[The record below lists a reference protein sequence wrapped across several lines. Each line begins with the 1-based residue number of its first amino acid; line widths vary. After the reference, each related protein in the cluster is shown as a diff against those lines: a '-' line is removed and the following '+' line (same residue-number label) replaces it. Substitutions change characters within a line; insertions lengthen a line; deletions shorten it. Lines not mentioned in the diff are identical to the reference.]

1 MTSSRPTKV
10 SRAAHEQPQRRGH
23 ETFSPTSHKSFY
35 GTEAETSK
43 HFPTQNREQERAR
56 QDPPPQ
62 QQHQMRTASRP
73 DSFVP
78 KAPPLPPSPP
88 PVAGPSRLPAVV
100 KQRTGVNRK
109 SIQKTREPVTIVLS
123 SSDEGEETPER
134 EEQPM
139 PNAQRPSIAANQGD
153 RQSATTAPRYQ
164 NSLTA
169 NNLQYYGSPRDADS
183 SKRKRPSHSSSVTP
197 QVNGPDEIEDFE
209 DGHDDTV
216 IHLPRPPPKSN
227 VTKRARMQDKNG
239 NSSVSPWHESIVLKP
254 IVSHACTLG
263 DRPISEEEGSRLAR
277 PCGRIR
283 GRWTE
288 PWRSNRWRGLIFGT
302 ARNQAL

>member
-1 MTSSRPTKV
+1 MTSSRPTTI
-10 SRAAHEQPQRRGH
+10 SRAGREQPQRRGH
-23 ETFSPTSHKSFY
+23 ETFPPTSHKSFY

-56 QDPPPQ
+56 QDPPPPP
-62 QQHQMRTASRP
+62 QHQMRTASRP

-78 KAPPLPPSPP
+78 KAPPSPPSPP

-109 SIQKTREPVTIVLS
+109 SNQKTREPVTIVLS
-123 SSDEGEETPER
+123 SSDEETPER

-139 PNAQRPSIAANQGD
+139 PNAQRSSSVASHGD
-153 RQSATTAPRYQ
+153 RQSALPAVPSDQ

-169 NNLQYYGSPRDADS
+169 NNLRHYEMPRGADS

-209 DGHDDTV
+209 DGHDYDV
-216 IHLPRPPPKSN
+216 IHLPPPPLKSN

-239 NSSVSPWHESIVLKP
+239 NSSVSQWYEWIILKP

-277 PCGRIR
+277 PCGRIQ

-288 PWRSNRWRGLIFGT
+288 PSHSRKWQGLIFGT
-302 ARNQAL
+302 ARN